1 METLTDGVLKK
12 VKKMTYKKEMEILEA
27 FGCKEIEY
35 TNLVNN
41 YFISFT
47 YNDKRFTAEH
57 ILNVYGAEVDYW
69 ELKDK
74 SFNTLIDALNY
85 IK

>member
-1 METLTDGVLKK
+1 MN
-12 VKKMTYKKEMEILEA
+12 KEQEILEK

-47 YNDKRFTAEH
+47 YKGKRFTTEH
-57 ILNVYGAEVDYW
+57 ILSVYGASVDY
-69 ELKDK
+69 
-74 SFNTLIDALNY
+74 
-85 IK
+85 